1 MEKLRA
7 ARFAR
12 SATSLEGGL
21 RLYVRDFLETAD
33 AYL

>member
-7 ARFAR
+7 AGFAR
-12 SATSLEGGL
+12 SATSLEDGL
-21 RLYVRDFLETAD
+21 GLYFRHFLETAD